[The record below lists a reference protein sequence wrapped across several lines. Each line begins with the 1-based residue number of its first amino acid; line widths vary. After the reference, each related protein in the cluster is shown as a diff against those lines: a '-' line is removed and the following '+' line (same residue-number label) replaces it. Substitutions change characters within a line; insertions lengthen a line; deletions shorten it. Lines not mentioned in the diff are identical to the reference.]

1 MTPASGTAAA
11 PATRLRINPFYVVG
25 LAALVALPFILDAI
39 YPVSSRYYLHL
50 AVQILFWAF
59 IYTGW
64 SLMGRFGLV
73 SLGHGAFT
81 GIGAYVTVLL
91 WNDAGLTPLI
101 GIPVAVAAAVLVSQ
115 IVGYPSFRQR
125 IRGHYFALLTLAL
138 TEFVR
143 LAIVGLR
150 DVTGG
155 SLGTQPDRAG
165 DGISLVAVQF
175 EPDRVLA
182 YFVALATWI
191 VGLYVWHRV
200 DRSMD
205 RYALEAANVDEDA
218 AASVGIDVTREKL
231 KVTAISAGMCAF
243 GGAMFGQYQMYIGP
257 DTIAGLAISLNIVF
271 ACIVGGVGVMLGPT
285 LGALLT
291 QMLAETLRVGIA
303 SSETLR
309 SALGSSALAL
319 DTAIYGLLLIVFI
332 IYMPKGILGTVQ
344 DRFGRG
350 RRR

>member
-1 MTPASGTAAA
+1 MSAPSAAGASASGTGM
-11 PATRLRINPFYVVG
+11 RINPLYVVG
-25 LAALVALPFILDAI
+25 LIGLIALPFVLQSA
-39 YPVSSRYYLHL
+39 YPDSSRYYLHIL
-50 AVQILFWAF
+50 VQILFWSF
-59 IYTGW
+59 VYTGW

-91 WNDAGLTPLI
+91 WNELGLSPLI
-101 GIPVAVAAAVLVSQ
+101 GIPIAVVLAVVVSQ

-143 LAIVGLR
+143 LVIVGMR

-175 EPDRVLA
+175 EPDRVLS
-182 YFVALATWI
+182 YFVALVVWVI
-191 VGLYVWHRV
+191 GLYIWHRV

-205 RYALEAANVDEDA
+205 RFALDAANVDEDA
-218 AASVGIDVTREKL
+218 AASVGIHVTREKL
-231 KVTAISAGMCAF
+231 KVTAISAAMCAF
-243 GGAMFGQYQMYIGP
+243 GGAMIGQYQMYIAP
-257 DTIAGLAISLNIVF
+257 DTVAGLAISLNIVF

-285 LGALLT
+285 LGAVLT
-291 QMLAETLRVGIA
+291 LMLAETLRVAIQ
-303 SSETLR
+303 SSETLGN
-309 SALGSSALAL
+309 ALGSSALAL
-319 DTAIYGLLLIVFI
+319 DTAVYGLLLVIFI
-332 IYMPKGILGTVQ
+332 IYMPKGILGTLMEA
-344 DRFGRG
+344 RG
-350 RRR
+350 KR